1 MKLIDNISFKTKC
14 YLGGLTAAGLL
25 SPFIFYFSIFGPL
38 SDYSLAH
45 NDQAWANF
53 GSFIGGTIGPILSLF
68 AFLGVLL
75 TIFIQKQQF
84 DLAKEQ
90 FEITKKTLNEDLE
103 LTKSQYEQA
112 KAQQLLSD
120 LLGIIS
126 NTCNDIYFLF
136 HDEDKSP
143 ANFQSLFKLSL
154 FMGCMDKNSD
164 EYKKIKSDSSFEIKL
179 MRQRISFL
187 CHTFNLYK
195 NKNGDDTIITMY
207 RDYIGVEVIK
217 FLSANEIGDDEFMK
231 YFPVHTINEMVS
243 RLQKKDNT

>member
-1 MKLIDNISFKTKC
+1 MKLIDNMSLKMKC
-14 YLGGLTAAGLL
+14 YLGGLTASGLL
-25 SPFIFYFSIFGPL
+25 APFIFYFSIFGPK
-38 SDYSLAH
+38 SDYSLAR

-75 TIFIQKQQF
+75 TIFIQKRQF

-103 LTKSQYEQA
+103 ITKAQYEHV
-112 KAQQLLSD
+112 KTQQLLSD

-136 HDEDKSP
+136 HDKDKAP
-143 ANFQSLFKLSL
+143 VNFQSLFKLSIL
-154 FMGCMDKNSD
+154 MESMDKNSD
-164 EYKKIKSDSSFEIKL
+164 KYRKIQNSSLFEIKL

-195 NKNGDDTIITMY
+195 NKNGNKEIIAMY
-207 RDYIGVEVIK
+207 RDYIGVEVIM
-217 FLSANEIGDDEFMK
+217 FLSANDITDDEFMD

-243 RLQKKDNT
+243 KLPEKDNF